1 MIHVAFLKDIL
12 PVTGGAERLLMD
24 TLLSLER
31 GRFERTLILTRWDP
45 ELAETEAGAGALA
58 ALEDAGVRVLG
69 VRRTSRLSPRA
80 WMKIIQWLRTHRVD
94 VLHANKFGA
103 NLAGAVIGPLT
114 GVPVIAHEHGP
125 RARPSRARRFADRRL
140 IGRLVTVVLCVSEA
154 DRERLVVAEHLPPR
168 KVRHVPL
175 GIAAPDGVPPSRAE
189 VRRALDLPADGV
201 VIVSTAVLRPEKR
214 LDVLLAAFADVCS
227 ATHDAVLVVIGDG
240 PQRASLQA
248 QAAALALGRRV
259 RFLGHRSDVRRVL
272 RAADIGVLCSDHEG
286 TPLALMEYMDAGLAV
301 AATEVGG
308 VPAMM
313 GHAREGLLVPPAS
326 PMELSAALRRLCADA
341 ALRETLGEAARV
353 RARRDFDLAPFVR
366 TLEAL
371 YAEIGAP

>member
-1 MIHVAFLKDIL
+1 
-12 PVTGGAERLLMD
+12 
-24 TLLSLER
+24 
-31 GRFERTLILTRWDP
+31 
-45 ELAETEAGAGALA
+45 
-58 ALEDAGVRVLG
+58 
-69 VRRTSRLSPRA
+69 
-80 WMKIIQWLRTHRVD
+80 
-94 VLHANKFGA
+94 
-103 NLAGAVIGPLT
+103 
-114 GVPVIAHEHGP
+114 
-125 RARPSRARRFADRRL
+125 
-140 IGRLVTVVLCVSEA
+140 VSEA
-154 DRERLVVAEHLPPR
+154 DRDRLVVAEHLPPG

-189 VRRALDLPADGV
+189 VRRALDLPADGI

-214 LDVLLAAFADVCS
+214 LDVLLAAFADLCS
-227 ATHDAVLVVIGDG
+227 TRHDAVLVVVGDG
-240 PQRASLQA
+240 PLRASLEA
-248 QAAALALGRRV
+248 QASALALGRRV

-272 RAADIGVLCSDHEG
+272 HAADIGVLCSDHEG

-301 AATEVGG
+301 AATAVGG

-326 PMELSAALRRLCADA
+326 PMELAAALRRLCADA
-341 ALRETLGEAARV
+341 ALRAALGEAARV